1 MVEGDSLTCP
11 LCGGNNFVDVV
22 VSASWYCSARYDGG
36 AGSAPVVT
44 SAPGVTDIQVY
55 SNACGTCG
63 FVIHRVDT
71 DQLKSAVEA
80 KASAEAYEAK
90 EAAETRAEK
99 KAEKEAK
106 EKRKAEKKEKKIAAL
121 KKKLDKLEND

>member
-22 VSASWYCSARYDGG
+22 VSGEWQCGSLYGKD
-36 AGSAPVVT
+36 GSAPVFIST
-44 SAPGVTDIQVY
+44 HFAKIQDY
-55 SNACGTCG
+55 SDACGTCG

-71 DQLKSAVEA
+71 DQLKSG
-80 KASAEAYEAK
+80 AEAIADWEAEEAK

-106 EKRKAEKKEKKIAAL
+106 AKRKAEKKEKKIAAL
-121 KKKLDKLEND
+121 KKKLDELEND